1 MAKQKE
7 KKKYQIDISEFT
19 ELQDAILEYFI
30 LMTEILNI
38 DDLSVETITMDA
50 DSNKILIEGEIETDV
65 EDPDEPSEDEEDS
78 DLEWI

>member
-65 EDPDEPSEDEEDS
+65 EEPDEPSENEEDS